1 MNNTIRHLTYA
12 IFAFFIG
19 CSGDIPDDSPK
30 TPEPAWDKTRTT
42 KVSVLSDLTGNNPF
56 TISGYSTVAEWAK
69 KDESHLLILDRANV
83 RYAPPRLHPGAKLAV
98 MAERFPIFVP
108 TSITTDSYVGSTLL
122 FRKPVPQMELI
133 TVSDECRLMQTPAE
147 IRPGLN
153 VNILVAS
160 FNHSSQITG
169 ALPQLKKAVEQS
181 VLVIGTM
188 RREDLSMFRSA
199 LSVTI
204 PDNNFEMTLVENN
217 QATSSHCLYTL
228 SSKKWKFRKLTENE
242 VQNSLKSFLLE
253 VEYLK

>member
-12 IFAFFIG
+12 ILAFFIG
-19 CSGDIPDDSPK
+19 CSGDIPDDSPE
-30 TPEPAWDKTRTT
+30 TPEPAWDKTRTV
-42 KVSVLSDLTGNNPF
+42 KISVLSDLTGNNPY
-56 TISGYSTVAEWAK
+56 TVSNYSTVAAWTK
-69 KDESHLLILDRANV
+69 NDESHLLILDKANV

-108 TSITTDSYVGSTLL
+108 TSITVENYIGSTLL

-133 TVSDECRLMQTPAE
+133 TVTDECRLMQTPAE

-160 FNHSSQITG
+160 FNHSRQITG
-169 ALPQLKKAVEQS
+169 SLPHLKKAVEQS

-199 LSVTI
+199 LSETI
-204 PDNNFEMTLVENN
+204 GDSNFELTLAENN
-217 QATSSHCLYTL
+217 QSTSSYCLYTL
-228 SSKKWKFRKLTENE
+228 SSKKWKFRNLTETE
-242 VQNSLKSFLLE
+242 IQHALKSFLLE

>member
-1 MNNTIRHLTYA
+1 MRQLTYA
-12 IFAFFIG
+12 ICLVFLIG
-19 CSGDIPDDSPK
+19 CSGDTPDDSPK
-30 TPEPAWDKTRTT
+30 TPEPAWDKTRTV
-42 KVSVLSDLTGNNPF
+42 KVTIISDLTGNNPF
-56 TISGYSTVAEWAK
+56 TVSRYSTVAGWTK
-69 KDESHLLILDRANV
+69 KDESHLLILDKANV
-83 RYAPPRLHPGAKLAV
+83 RYASPRLNTGAKLAV
-98 MAERFPIFVP
+98 LAEKFPIFVP
-108 TSITTDSYVGSTLL
+108 TSVTTDSYVGSTL
-122 FRKPVPQMELI
+122 FFQKPVPQMELI
-133 TVSDECRLMQTPAE
+133 AVTDECRLIQTPTE

-153 VNILVAS
+153 VNIVVAS